1 MKFMYEDEKTAIQ
14 FEIEKMIL
22 LVNFLLREHFVKTK
36 LEDFEQKYFFE
47 LGYKLRYDC
56 RAGSLYDLVIFFRC
70 YPEHSER
77 LI

>member
-47 LGYKLRYDC
+47 LGYKETYLALNMLQDY
-56 RAGSLYDLVIFFRC
+56 LFNLEEKI
-70 YPEHSER
+70 
-77 LI
+77 